1 VDKDLRAS
9 LVAAGSAAALSALIG
24 LFAGVGFG
32 TLIFRALL
40 CAILI
45 GVAVYGGIL
54 LLRNLLPGILTE
66 GDDVEDFDALSGGDE
81 KGANIDIVLPGEA
94 ASSASFAGPEEITR
108 YAAEG
113 RSGGGFDRTGPGG
126 GRPDLDETATELT
139 PVDETSLLDPDDGE
153 GRGAAAIPINPGY
166 DRALRP
172 SAGFED
178 LDVLPDLEGFS
189 DAFTASEFSSGG
201 SSDAVGPMNPMKGGS
216 QGLSGSK
223 AGPEG
228 LDPASL
234 AQAVRTILKRDQK
247 G

>member
-1 VDKDLRAS
+1 MDKDLRAS

-32 TLIFRALL
+32 TLVFRALL

-54 LLRNLLPGILTE
+54 LLRNLLPGVLNE
-66 GDDVEDFDALSGGDE
+66 GGVAEDFDALSGGDE
-81 KGANIDIVLPGEA
+81 RGTNIDIVLPGEA
-94 ASSASFAGPEEITR
+94 ASSASFAGPEEIPG
-108 YAAEG
+108 YAATG
-113 RSGGGFDRTGPGG
+113 RSGGGFDRVGLGG
-126 GRPDLDETATELT
+126 ERPDLDETATELT
-139 PVDETSLLDPDDGE
+139 PVDETSLLDPDDG
-153 GRGAAAIPINPGY
+153 RGVAAIPFNPGY

-172 SAGFED
+172 SAGFDD

-189 DAFTASEFSSGG
+189 DAFTASEFSSGS
-201 SSDAVGPMNPMKGGS
+201 SSDAVVPAKGGG

>member
-1 VDKDLRAS
+1 MDKDLRAS

-32 TLIFRALL
+32 TLVFRALL

-54 LLRNLLPGILTE
+54 LLRNLLPGVLTE
-66 GDDVEDFDALSGGDE
+66 GDDAEDFDALSGGDE
-81 KGANIDIVLPGEA
+81 KGTNIDIVLPGEA
-94 ASSASFAGPEEITR
+94 ASSASFAGPEGISG
-108 YAAEG
+108 YAAAG
-113 RSGGGFDRTGPGG
+113 RSGGGFDRAGFGG
-126 GRPDLDETATELT
+126 ERPDLDETAAELT
-139 PVDETSLLDPDDGE
+139 PVDETSLLDSDDGE
-153 GRGAAAIPINPGY
+153 GRGVAAIPINPGY

-172 SAGFED
+172 SAGFDD

-201 SSDAVGPMNPMKGGS
+201 SSDAVGPAKGGG